1 MNNNKQINPDYLTK
15 NKQILLKLNE
25 NIMSLTNIINEHNS
39 KLNRLT
45 SDLEIIKSYINQQEQ
60 LKKEKVKEIS
70 RGWFFSY

>member
-1 MNNNKQINPDYLTK
+1 MNNKQINPDYLTK

-45 SDLEIIKSYINQQEQ
+45 SDLEVIKSYINQQEQ
-60 LKKEKVKEIS
+60 IKKEIS

>member
-1 MNNNKQINPDYLTK
+1 MNNKQINPDYLTK
-15 NKQILLKLNE
+15 NKKILIKLNE

-45 SDLEIIKSYINQQEQ
+45 SDLEVIKSYINQQEQ
-60 LKKEKVKEIS
+60 IKKEIS

>member
-25 NIMSLTNIINEHNS
+25 NIMTLTNIINGHNS

-45 SDLEIIKSYINQQEQ
+45 SDLEIIKSYINQLEQ

-70 RGWFFSY
+70 RGWFFTY

>member
-1 MNNNKQINPDYLTK
+1 MNNKQINPDYLTK
-15 NKQILLKLNE
+15 NKQILIKLNE

-45 SDLEIIKSYINQQEQ
+45 SDLEVIKSYINQQEQ
-60 LKKEKVKEIS
+60 IKKEIS

>member
-1 MNNNKQINPDYLTK
+1 MNNNKHINPDYLTK

-25 NIMSLTNIINEHNS
+25 NIMTLTNIINGHNS

-45 SDLEIIKSYINQQEQ
+45 SDLEIIKSYINQLEQ

-70 RGWFFSY
+70 RGWFFTY